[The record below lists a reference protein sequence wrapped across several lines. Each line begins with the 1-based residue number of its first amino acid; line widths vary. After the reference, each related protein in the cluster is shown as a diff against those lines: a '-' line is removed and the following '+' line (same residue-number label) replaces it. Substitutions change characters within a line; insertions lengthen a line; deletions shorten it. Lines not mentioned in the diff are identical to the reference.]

1 LKPVEGQPADE
12 QNGIVQGPVGD
23 DGAEIIPGVANVQA
37 VDDVLQPLTFV
48 LKMNHVR
55 LGEHGAAAGDTGRLP
70 ALQAQ
75 GDEIGEHD
83 VDRLMAVLSAT
94 LIHGNGQTFGLLV
107 DEGSRAG
114 GAGAVRVEKLEF
126 PAGSRV
132 TDLHQGRVLAAHADN
147 GPDVRPDVDRS
158 QDLADDLEFVWRPH
172 AFAQQLPVAAC
183 EGDACDAFRPEPC
196 VNLFDERRHGLLH
209 LSEMALIR
217 TFVDDSFLL
226 IDQNAVDTDRAGVD
240 ACNQLTVRDAL
251 VFSGWRHKL
260 PPWVANAERLSNRKS
275 KRRTNRRMYTHINF

>member
-23 DGAEIIPGVANVQA
+23 DGAEIIPGVADVQA
-37 VDDVLQPLTFV
+37 VDDVLQPLAFV

-55 LGEHGAAAGDTGRLP
+55 LGEHGAAAGDASGLP
-70 ALQAQ
+70 ALHSQ
-75 GDEIGEHD
+75 GDEIGEDCVHRP
-83 VDRLMAVLSAT
+83 VAVLSAP
-94 LIHGNGQTFGLLV
+94 LVHGHGQTLGLLV
-107 DEGSRAG
+107 EEGSRAG
-114 GAGAVRVEKLEF
+114 GAEAVRVEKLEF

-183 EGDACDAFRPEPC
+183 EGDACDAFRPEPR
-196 VNLFDERRHGLLH
+196 VNLFDECRHGLLH
-209 LSEMALIR
+209 LSEMALIP

-251 VFSGWRHKL
+251 VFFGWRHEL
-260 PPWVANAERLSNRKS
+260 PPWVANAERLTNRKS
-275 KRRTNRRMYTHINF
+275 KRRTNRRRYTHINF